1 MVDQTSNIFEGSEQK
16 QDQAEVQ
23 EQRSEA
29 FQLPESVSQF
39 IGEGKKYS
47 DINKALESIPHAQS
61 HIQKLEQEMAEMK
74 AKLEAQSS
82 VEETLKKFTS
92 QKVQE
97 TPTGQPID
105 LNEVFSQFEERLSA
119 REQQKVAQQNIGEVV
134 ETLTSHFGDKSKAE
148 QSFINKANELGVN
161 VQFLNDLAAKSPKA
175 VYELFGAKAMP
186 KSKEAMSKTSINSE
200 ALMSSRQPEMPKPKV
215 LGVGATTKDMVE
227 AFKAAA
233 ASVRT
238 GD

>member
-1 MVDQTSNIFEGSEQK
+1 MVDQTNIFEGSEPK
-16 QDQAEVQ
+16 QDQAGVQ
-23 EQRSEA
+23 EQGSSA
-29 FQLPESVSQF
+29 FQLPDSVSELV
-39 IGEGKKYS
+39 GEGKKYS

-82 VEETLKKFTS
+82 VEETLKRFTS
-92 QKVQE
+92 ERAQE
-97 TPTGQPID
+97 TPTSQPLD

-119 REQQKVAQQNIGEVV
+119 REQQKVAQANIGEVV
-134 ETLTSHFGDKSKAE
+134 DTLTSHFGDKEKAE

-161 VQFLNDLAAKSPKA
+161 VQFLNDLAAKSPRA
-175 VYELFGAKAMP
+175 VYDLFGAKAAP
-186 KSKEAMSKTSINSE
+186 KGKEAMSKTSVNSE
-200 ALMSSRQPEMPKPKV
+200 ALMSSRQPDLPKPKA

-233 ASVRT
+233 ATVNF